1 MTRLTRLLTPRSLA
15 VIGGGVWSEAVLE
28 QCRKFGFSGNL
39 YAVHPSKAEVAGVK
53 AYLSVNHL
61 PEVPDATF
69 IGINR
74 EASIGAVERLRKLDA
89 GGAVCFASGFSEAT
103 AEDSTGAGA
112 QERLLRAAQHM
123 PVLGP
128 NCYGFINALDR
139 IAVWPD
145 QHGCLPVETGVAII
159 TQSSN
164 IAINLTMQ
172 KRGLPIAYIVSCG
185 NQAQVGQAEIASSLL
200 DDPRV
205 TAIGLHI
212 EGFGD
217 LNAWRDLARKA
228 RAQGV
233 PLVAIKIG
241 RSSEARA
248 GTVSHTASL
257 SGDDAGAGALMHRL
271 GIRRVD
277 DLPTFLETLKLLH
290 IAGPIPTGA
299 IASIS
304 CSGGE
309 ASLCAD
315 LAKETDLWF
324 PPLNPAQK
332 QGLTRALGP
341 KVALAN
347 PLDYHTYIWRD
358 EDAMVAAWSAMAEGP
373 QEMTLIIVDYPRDD
387 LCDPSDWVCATN
399 AALRVKAETGRR
411 VALVATLPELL
422 PEDIAQT
429 LREGGVVPLLG
440 LAEALRAVEA
450 AVSPGNDGAPDV
462 LLPGAP
468 QDPQLL
474 TEAEAKAKLKAFGL
488 AIPSHARAPSVPDIA
503 TACDRLSFPVA
514 VKAEGAAHKSD
525 QGGVVLNCRSREEAA
540 SAGRDMPHDGPFLIE
555 EMIGE
560 GVELLVGVTL
570 DPAHGFL
577 LTLGAGGVLT
587 EILEDHTH
595 LILPVTRA
603 DIRQALKNL
612 RLSKILDGY
621 RTIPAA
627 NIPAIIDAV
636 MVLQDYVT
644 AHAQT
649 LSELEINPLICTP
662 NGAYAADALIRQDL

>member
-1 MTRLTRLLTPRSLA
+1 MSRLTRLLNPRSLA
-15 VIGGGVWSEAVLE
+15 VIGGGPWSEAVLE
-28 QCRKFGFSGNL
+28 QSRKFGFAGNL
-39 YAVHPSKAEVAGVK
+39 YAVHPSKPEVAGVK

-74 EASIGAVERLRKLDA
+74 EASIGAIERLRKLEA

-112 QERLLRAAQHM
+112 QERLLRAARDM

-128 NCYGFINALDR
+128 NCYGFINALDG

-145 QHGCLPVETGVAII
+145 QHGCVPVETGVAII

-164 IAINLTMQ
+164 IGINLTMQ
-172 KRGLPIAYIVSCG
+172 NRALPIAYVVSCG
-185 NQAQVGQAEIASSLL
+185 NQAQVNQAEIASALL

-217 LNAWRDLARKA
+217 LTAWQEMARKA
-228 RAQGV
+228 RARGV
-233 PLVAIKIG
+233 ALVAIKIG

-257 SGDDAGAGALMHRL
+257 SGEDAGAAALMRKL

-290 IAGPIPTGA
+290 ITGPVATGA
-299 IASIS
+299 IASVS

-315 LAKETDLWF
+315 LAKETALWF
-324 PPLNPAQK
+324 PALKPPQK
-332 QGLTRALGP
+332 QALSNVLGP

-358 EDAMVAAWSAMAEGP
+358 EDAMVAAWSALALGP
-373 QEMTLIIVDYPRDD
+373 QSITLIIVDYPRADI
-387 LCDPSDWVCATN
+387 CDPSDWICATN
-399 AALRVKAETGRR
+399 AALRVRAETGRAI
-411 VALVATLPELL
+411 ALVATLPELL
-422 PEDIAQT
+422 PQDIAQR
-429 LREGGVVPLLG
+429 LIDGGVVPLLG
-440 LAEALRAVEA
+440 LAEALRAIEA
-450 AVSPGNDGAPDV
+450 ALPLEDGEDAPL

-474 TEAEAKAKLKAFGL
+474 TEAEAKKRLQALGMSV
-488 AIPSHARAPSVPDIA
+488 PRNARADSAKVIA
-503 TACDRLSFPVA
+503 AACAGLQFPVV

-525 QGGVVLNCRSREEAA
+525 QGGVMLDCKSPEDATRAA
-540 SAGRDMPHDGPFLIE
+540 FEMPHDGPFLIE
-555 EMIGE
+555 EMISG

-570 DPAHGFL
+570 DAAHGFL

-587 EILEDHTH
+587 EILDDHVH
-595 LILPVTRA
+595 LILPVTRSEVE
-603 DIRQALKNL
+603 QALKRL
-612 RLSKILDGY
+612 RMAKVLGGY
-621 RTIPAA
+621 RATPAA
-627 NIPAIIDAV
+627 DMQAIIDAV
-636 MVLQDYVT
+636 MVVQDYVFT
-644 AHAQT
+644 HADG
-649 LSELEINPLICTP
+649 LIELEINPLICTAD
-662 NGAYAADALIRQDL
+662 GAYAADALIRQDL